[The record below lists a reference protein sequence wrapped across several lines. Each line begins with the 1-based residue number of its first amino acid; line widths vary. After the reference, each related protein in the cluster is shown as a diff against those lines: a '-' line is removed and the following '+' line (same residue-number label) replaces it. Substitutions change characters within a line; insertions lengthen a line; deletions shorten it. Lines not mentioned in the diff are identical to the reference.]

1 MSVNTDNLSKEEIKS
16 LTFQKLH
23 LAKDL
28 SELNV
33 MVENFV
39 GIWKFLLAR
48 DNNEMPK
55 FVDQLQELNLH
66 MRRSAADIQ
75 HLFVDHGQLFINS
88 FMVTIHC
95 RTNSFIKKLSAKGIK
110 GAQRGHGL
118 SFEDIFESISKGTF
132 MNRFQVILPN
142 SEGNSNY
149 HNGGNN
155 QNSNTNNNQ
164 NGCNNN
170 NRNGFNSPGGW
181 NANGSG
187 GRGGFQQ
194 ATLMIK
200 IQISTKRAGTSDS
213 TKYSAQKQ

>member
-1 MSVNTDNLSKEEIKS
+1 
-16 LTFQKLH
+16 
-23 LAKDL
+23 
-28 SELNV
+28 
-33 MVENFV
+33 
-39 GIWKFLLAR
+39 
-48 DNNEMPK
+48 
-55 FVDQLQELNLH
+55 
-66 MRRSAADIQ
+66 
-75 HLFVDHGQLFINS
+75 
-88 FMVTIHC
+88 MVTIHR
-95 RTNSFIKKLSAKGIK
+95 RTTSFIKKLSAKGIK
-110 GAQRGHGL
+110 GAQQGLRL
-118 SFEDIFESISKGTF
+118 SFEDMFESIREGTF

-213 TKYSAQKQ
+213 TKYSAQKQWRWWQIKGNLCQLSQESIYAWSIMQREHVLQNVWGQSHM